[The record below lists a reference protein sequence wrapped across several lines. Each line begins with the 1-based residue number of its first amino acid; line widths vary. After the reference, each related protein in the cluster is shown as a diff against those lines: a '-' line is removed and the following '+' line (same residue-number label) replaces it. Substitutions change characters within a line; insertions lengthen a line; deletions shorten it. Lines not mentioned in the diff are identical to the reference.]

1 MNYADVVRLSRT
13 NDHQLC
19 LVRSQAET
27 ELGRLMQKDEESLL
41 FARFKPKLI
50 CNQIEKVTMFFFLML
65 LIFLSVWIWR
75 FEILVDAL

>member
-41 FARFKPKLI
+41 FARFKPKVI
-50 CNQIEKVTMFFFLML
+50 CDHIKKVK
-65 LIFLSVWIWR
+65 
-75 FEILVDAL
+75 

>member
-41 FARFKPKLI
+41 FARFKPKVI
-50 CNQIEKVTMFFFLML
+50 CDHIKK
-65 LIFLSVWIWR
+65 IK
-75 FEILVDAL
+75 

>member
-1 MNYADVVRLSRT
+1 MNYADVVRGSRT
-13 NDHQLC
+13 NDRQLC

-50 CNQIEKVTMFFFLML
+50 CNQIEKVTMFFFFNAFN
-65 LIFLSVWIWR
+65 IFISMDL
-75 FEILVDAL
+75 AL